1 MHYFLGIDNGG
12 TSTKTVLYDETGCE
26 CASASE
32 ATPMYCPHPGFAE
45 CDMNKVWAINAR
57 LIRSVLAKSGVKPA
71 DIAGIAC
78 CGHGK
83 GLYLI
88 GQDGF
93 PVRNGILS
101 ADTRALSYEKQWRS
115 DGTEKAAYPYSLQHV
130 MACQP
135 VALLAWLRDHEPET
149 IRKIRWILSCK
160 DYIRYRLTGEAYAE
174 LSDASGTGLLNLHTR
189 DYDRRLLELFGIE
202 AVQRAL
208 PPLRRSME
216 CCGRV
221 TANAAAETGLCE
233 GTPVY
238 GGMFDIDACAL
249 AVGAVTDQDLCMIS
263 GTWSINEYVSDTP
276 VISEDMRM
284 NSIFCLDDRY
294 LVEESS
300 ATSAGNSEWF
310 LKQILQM
317 VPDGGKSVYELAN
330 EAAASIPAEE
340 QTPIYLPFIMA
351 SNVNPDAM
359 GAFIGLSQHQDWR
372 HMIRSV
378 YEGVA
383 FCHRQHYERLL
394 TSRTRPIRE
403 IRLAGGAARSA
414 VWTQIFADVLGVPIR
429 GIDAGETGT
438 LGCAILA
445 ATATGCKASVEEAIK
460 TMVRFGG
467 LAVPDEKRVRL
478 YNTKYQRY
486 TETIDALDKIWSSYR
501 ETCV

>member
-1 MHYFLGIDNGG
+1 
-12 TSTKTVLYDETGCE
+12 
-26 CASASE
+26 
-32 ATPMYCPHPGFAE
+32 
-45 CDMNKVWAINAR
+45 MNKVWAINAR
-57 LIRSVLAKSGVKPA
+57 LIRSVLARSGVKSS

-88 GQDGF
+88 GQDGL

-101 ADTRALSYEKQWRS
+101 ADTRALAYEKQWRS
-115 DGTEKAAYPYSLQHV
+115 DGTEKAAYLYSLQRV

-174 LSDASGTGLLNLHTR
+174 LSDASGTGLLNLRTR

-202 AVQRAL
+202 AAQPAL

-249 AVGAVTDQDLCMIS
+249 AVGAVTDQDFCMIS

-276 VISEDMRM
+276 VIGEDMRM

-317 VPDGGKSVYELAN
+317 VPDSGKSVYELAN

-340 QTPIYLPFIMA
+340 PTPIYLPFIMA

-394 TSRTRPIRE
+394 TSRNQPIRE

-445 ATATGCKASVEEAIK
+445 ATAAGCKASVEEAIK

-501 ETCV
+501 EPCV